1 MYFSLITYVYR
12 RTYTDVSQ
20 QMTMLSLPL
29 GHLKNTPNLMSAFLT
44 PIATK
49 LVLGYL
55 TNSSDFVYNLLD
67 HPIDTLGKNVD
78 QQHAIVIASK

>member
-1 MYFSLITYVYR
+1 MYFSLITYAYR
-12 RTYTDVSQ
+12 GTCTDVSQ

-29 GHLKNTPNLMSAFLT
+29 GHLKNIPNFMSAFLT

-67 HPIDTLGKNVD
+67 HSIDTLDRNVD
-78 QQHAIVIASK
+78 QQHAIVLASK

>member
-1 MYFSLITYVYR
+1 MYFSLITYAYR
-12 RTYTDVSQ
+12 GTCTDVSQ

-29 GHLKNTPNLMSAFLT
+29 GHLKNIPNFMSAFLT
-44 PIATK
+44 PITTK

-67 HPIDTLGKNVD
+67 HSIDTLDRNVD
-78 QQHAIVIASK
+78 QQHAIVLASK